1 MQLHETVPQT
11 MLPLMPLLRDE
22 LEVEGAA
29 QRGGAVDL
37 LACLLTQHSG
47 AAALLDENEALLTSL
62 LKRSCDTEV
71 RAPLLA
77 CLL

>member
-1 MQLHETVPQT
+1 
-11 MLPLMPLLRDE
+11 MLPLMPFLRDE

-37 LACLLTQHSG
+37 LARLLTQHSG
-47 AAALLDENEALLTSL
+47 AAALLDEYEPLLAGL

-71 RAPLLA
+71 RFFWLLCGVGGGPA
-77 CLL
+77 SG